1 MHVLLFSTQ
10 ISRLFFNPNVC
21 QIIVPCWVPGRPDPV
36 PAPLPSPAPHTAGP
50 RGRSNTLGRK
60 EERESGLGVIE
71 ATARGGATPLSS
83 HLLHSTIST
92 YISIYILHTLI
103 VSFSLSTHLGLHRV
117 MGGAPLCE
125 RAELSASLGRS
136 NGDQRHKRGEA
147 GTLSPGQW

>member
-1 MHVLLFSTQ
+1 M
-10 ISRLFFNPNVC
+10 
-21 QIIVPCWVPGRPDPV
+21 